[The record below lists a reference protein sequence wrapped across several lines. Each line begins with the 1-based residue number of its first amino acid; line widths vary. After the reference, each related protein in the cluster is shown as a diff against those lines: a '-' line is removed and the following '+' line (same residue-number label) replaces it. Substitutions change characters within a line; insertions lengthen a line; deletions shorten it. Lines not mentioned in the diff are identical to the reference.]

1 MQNPYYKELK
11 RRPAI
16 QLKPIIID
24 RSAWSYISK
33 KGECFTAELF
43 RVTVLTMLAASFFF
57 FMLTAVY
64 PF

>member
-1 MQNPYYKELK
+1 MQNPYYKESR
-11 RRPAI
+11 RRPE
-16 QLKPIIID
+16 LKPIILD
-24 RSAWSYISK
+24 SSAWSYISK